1 MIPWLLSTLAL
12 YLGRDIPQGAA
23 GLPALAIWVEKLF
36 SLPRHA
42 SMKNSLGLPTRS
54 WTSHTS
60 VTRLSMFQVLFPS
73 LACYLVKSSSL
84 MMQHK
89 PSIIQMNPTKHYYL
103 RLCSGA
109 RACREICIQ

>member
-1 MIPWLLSTLAL
+1 MEVRDTKPGTVANPTNTSCLLQWRDDTLALHCLPL
-12 YLGRDIPQGAA
+12 YLGREIPQGAA
-23 GLPALAIWVEKLF
+23 GLPAFAIWVEKLF

-73 LACYLVKSSSL
+73 LVFY
-84 MMQHK
+84 
-89 PSIIQMNPTKHYYL
+89 T
-103 RLCSGA
+103 
-109 RACREICIQ
+109 

>member
-73 LACYLVKSSSL
+73 LACYFIVKSS
-84 MMQHK
+84 
-89 PSIIQMNPTKHYYL
+89 
-103 RLCSGA
+103 
-109 RACREICIQ
+109 